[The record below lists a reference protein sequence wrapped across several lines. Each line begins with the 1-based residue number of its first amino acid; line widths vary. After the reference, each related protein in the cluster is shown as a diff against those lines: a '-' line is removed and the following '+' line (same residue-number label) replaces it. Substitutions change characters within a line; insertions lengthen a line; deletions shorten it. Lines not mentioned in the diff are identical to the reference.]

1 MTTALLFDFF
11 GTLVD
16 YSPSR
21 TTQDFHRSH
30 ALVPQLGYA
39 EFLTAVDDRFADF
52 ERRCDADDS
61 EFSMD
66 EVAADFFTSIGSTGD
81 PARFARTYLAE
92 WQTAVRVLD
101 GLDGLLRQL
110 HERHRLAI
118 VSNTHSP
125 SMVPAYLAA
134 WGVADLFDA
143 VVLSVDVGRRKP
155 HPLIYR
161 TALAELGVPAADAV
175 FVGDSYVADFRGPTE
190 QGIAAYLIDPQ
201 ARTPVPAARRISSV
215 FDLPGLLT

>member
-1 MTTALLFDFF
+1 MTALLFDFF

-21 TTQDFHRSH
+21 TIQDFHRSH
-30 ALVPQLGYA
+30 ALVPQLGYD
-39 EFLTAVDDRFADF
+39 EFLTTIDALFVAY
-52 ERRCDADDS
+52 ERRGDADDS

-66 EVAADFFTSIGSTGD
+66 EVAADFLASIGNTGD
-81 PARFARTYLAE
+81 PARFARTYLTE
-92 WQTAVRVLD
+92 WQSAVRVLD
-101 GLDGLLRQL
+101 GLDGLLRDL
-110 HERHRLAI
+110 RSRHRLAI

-125 SMVPAYLAA
+125 SMIPDYLAA

-161 TALAELGVPAADAV
+161 TALAELGVSAAQAV
-175 FVGDSYVADFRGPTE
+175 FIGDSYVADYQGPTG
-190 QGIAAYLIDPQ
+190 QGIDAYLIDRPGR
-201 ARTPVPAARRISSV
+201 APVPADRRITSV
-215 FDLPGLLT
+215 FDLPARLI